1 MVLLSITEFN
11 SYSVILVFRQHSLWL
26 PEYTMF
32 LGPFSSRVE
41 GGRGSHLC
49 QVSVTHCGIFS
60 PGKIGGNVDEA
71 KLLLLVPEENC
82 NNHFVCPKEHRDN

>member
-1 MVLLSITEFN
+1 MASRVHN
-11 SYSVILVFRQHSLWL
+11 VFR
-26 PEYTMF
+26 
-32 LGPFSSRVE
+32 PFFIQGR
-41 GGRGSHLC
+41 GGGGVGWGWGWGSHLC

-82 NNHFVCPKEHRDN
+82 NNHFVCPKEHRDNEVKMSIW